1 MLRFQLIKTDCVH
14 FFRIR
19 KSYIAFKIISN
30 WSITA
35 VIIDLKKR
43 GSRIVGDIKIKTAIP
58 GPKSMELIERKEK
71 HVPVG
76 PFNTIKSF
84 AEKGEGALLTDVDG
98 NTFIDFA
105 GAIGTLNVGHCP
117 PGVVSA
123 LHEQIDRYLH
133 PCFHVM
139 MYEPY
144 IELAELLN
152 KITPG
157 NHEKKTFFLSSGA
170 EAVENAIKIARKYS
184 GRKGVISFERGFHGR
199 TYMAMSLTSKVKP
212 YKYQFGPFAPETY
225 KWPYPVYSQE
235 KNMGPAELDA
245 YMLKKFETFFLS
257 EVPGTEIAAV
267 IMEPIQGEGGFNI
280 PSRSFVQGVK
290 RICEQY
296 GILFIAD
303 EIQTGFGRTG
313 KMFAMEHYGVTP
325 DMMTMSKSIAA
336 GLPISAVTGRAEIMD
351 SAGIG
356 EIGGTY
362 GGSPL
367 GCVAAIEVV
376 KMIEEQKLLER
387 ANLFGEKFQ
396 ERFGN
401 LAKRFPEMG
410 DIRSL
415 GAMCAIEFF
424 DENDKPDGQI
434 VREILAK
441 SHRRGLILMSAGLYG
456 NVIRLLAPLV
466 ITDGQIEEGF
476 DVLESVIAECC
487 QQ

>member
-1 MLRFQLIKTDCVH
+1 
-14 FFRIR
+14 
-19 KSYIAFKIISN
+19 
-30 WSITA
+30 
-35 VIIDLKKR
+35 
-43 GSRIVGDIKIKTAIP
+43 VGDINIKTAIP
-58 GPKSMELIERKEK
+58 GPMARALLERKEK
-71 HVPVG
+71 NVPVG
-76 PFNTIKSF
+76 PFNTIKTF

-117 PGVVSA
+117 PTVVQA

-144 IELAELLN
+144 IELAEMLN
-152 KITPG
+152 KLTPG
-157 NHEKKTFFLSSGA
+157 THDKKTFFLSSGA
-170 EAVENAIKIARKYS
+170 EAVENAIKIARKFS
-184 GRKGVISFERGFHGR
+184 GRKGIISFERGFHGR

-235 KNMGPAELDA
+235 TSMAPEELDA

-257 EVPGTEIAAV
+257 EVPATEIAAV
-267 IMEPIQGEGGFNI
+267 ILEPVQGEGGFNI
-280 PSRSFVQGVK
+280 PSIAFVQGVK
-290 RICEQY
+290 KICEKY

-313 KMFAMEHYGVTP
+313 KMFAMEHYGVVP
-325 DMMTMSKSIAA
+325 DLITMSKSIAA

-367 GCVAAIEVV
+367 GCIAAIEVV
-376 KMIEEQKLLER
+376 KMIDEQKLLEK
-387 ANLFGEKFQ
+387 ANSFGEKFQ
-396 ERFGN
+396 ERFGR
-401 LAKRFPEMG
+401 LAGRFNVIG
-410 DIRSL
+410 DVRSL

-424 DENDKPDGQI
+424 DGEGRPNSLLVQ
-434 VREILAK
+434 EILKKA
-441 SHRRGLILMSAGLYG
+441 HQRGLILMSAGLYG

-466 ITDGQIEEGF
+466 ISDDQIEEGF
-476 DVLESVIAECC
+476 EVLEAAIVESC

>member
-1 MLRFQLIKTDCVH
+1 M
-14 FFRIR
+14 
-19 KSYIAFKIISN
+19 
-30 WSITA
+30 
-35 VIIDLKKR
+35 
-43 GSRIVGDIKIKTAIP
+43 GDINIKTAIP
-58 GPKSMELIERKEK
+58 GPMARALLERKEK
-71 HVPVG
+71 NVPVG
-76 PFNTIKSF
+76 PFNTIKTF
-84 AEKGEGALLTDVDG
+84 AEKGEGALLKDVDG

-117 PGVVSA
+117 PTVVKA

-144 IELAELLN
+144 IELAEILN
-152 KITPG
+152 KLTPG
-157 NHEKKTFFLSSGA
+157 THDKKTFFLSSGA
-170 EAVENAIKIARKYS
+170 EAVENAIKIARKFS
-184 GRKGVISFERGFHGR
+184 GRKGIISFERGFHGR

-235 KNMGPAELDA
+235 TSMAPEELDS

-257 EVPGTEIAAV
+257 EVPATEIAAV
-267 IMEPIQGEGGFNI
+267 ILEPVQGEGGFNI
-280 PSRSFVQGVK
+280 PSKAFVQGVK
-290 RICEQY
+290 KICEKY

-313 KMFAMEHYGVTP
+313 KMFAMEHYGVVP
-325 DMMTMSKSIAA
+325 DLMTMSKSIAA

-356 EIGGTY
+356 EIGGTF

-367 GCVAAIEVV
+367 GCIAAIEVV
-376 KMIEEQKLLER
+376 KMIVEQKLLEK
-387 ANLFGEKFQ
+387 ANSFGEKFQ
-396 ERFGN
+396 ERFGK
-401 LAKRFPEMG
+401 LAGRFNVIG
-410 DIRSL
+410 DVRSL

-424 DENDKPDGQI
+424 DREGKPNSQL
-434 VREILAK
+434 VQEILKKA
-441 SHRRGLILMSAGLYG
+441 HQRGLILMSAGLYG

-476 DVLESVIAECC
+476 EVLEATIVESC

>member
-1 MLRFQLIKTDCVH
+1 M
-14 FFRIR
+14 
-19 KSYIAFKIISN
+19 
-30 WSITA
+30 
-35 VIIDLKKR
+35 
-43 GSRIVGDIKIKTAIP
+43 GDIKIKTAIP
-58 GPKSMELIERKEK
+58 GPKAKALLERKEK
-71 HVPVG
+71 NIPVG

-84 AEKGEGALLTDVDG
+84 AESGEGALLTDVDG

-117 PGVVSA
+117 PEVVNA

-144 IELAELLN
+144 IELAEVLN
-152 KITPG
+152 NITPG
-157 NHEKKTFFLSSGA
+157 DHDKKTFFLSTGA
-170 EAVENAIKIARKYS
+170 EAVENAIKIARKFS
-184 GRKGVISFERGFHGR
+184 GRKGIISFERAFHGR

-235 KNMGPAELDA
+235 KSMSPDQLDA
-245 YMLKKFETFFLS
+245 YILKKFETFFQS

-280 PSRSFVQGVK
+280 PSKPFVQGVK
-290 RICEQY
+290 KICEKY

-313 KMFAMEHYGVTP
+313 KMFAMEHYGVIP
-325 DMMTMSKSIAA
+325 DLMTMSKSIAA

-376 KMIEEQKLLER
+376 KMIEEQKLLEK
-387 ANLFGEKFQ
+387 ANFFGDKFQ
-396 ERFGN
+396 ERFGG
-401 LAKRFPEMG
+401 LAKQFSEIG

-424 DENDKPDGQI
+424 DENGLPNGQI
-434 VREILAK
+434 VKEVLAK
-441 SHRRGLILMSAGLYG
+441 AHQCGLILMSAGLYG

-466 ITDGQIEEGF
+466 ITDGQMEEGF
-476 DVLESVIAECC
+476 DVLESVIFECC
-487 QQ
+487 KQQEG